1 MPTLAL
7 PSPFS
12 SRSVAIYASWKNA
25 RASAVPDLIDV
36 HALDDKSPHE
46 ILLQNL
52 NLSRAR
58 IISCFLFVISFSL
71 SR

>member
-1 MPTLAL
+1 
-7 PSPFS
+7 
-12 SRSVAIYASWKNA
+12 
-25 RASAVPDLIDV
+25 LIDV